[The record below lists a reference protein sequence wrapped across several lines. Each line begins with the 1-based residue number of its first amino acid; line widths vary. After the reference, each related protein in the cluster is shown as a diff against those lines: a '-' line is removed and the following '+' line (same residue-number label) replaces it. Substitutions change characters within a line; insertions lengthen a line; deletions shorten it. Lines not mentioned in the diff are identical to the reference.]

1 MTQFDGNWQLT
12 IETPMGER
20 TASLHI
26 ENRDGELSG
35 TLEMSM
41 GTGDVVGRLR
51 DDGVEFESRLAGPM
65 GEIILAFSGSV
76 NDQGAAGEVQFGP
89 RQGSWRGRRG
99 SGATA
104 VGGEAHGGSGT
115 VAGPGMATAGSSR
128 PSLRQALVVFRDRNY
143 RYLWLSSASTFT
155 GMQMQMVA
163 RGLLAWELT
172 HQFSAVGAISLSFGL
187 PMLLFSLVG
196 GVAADRFDKRN
207 LVLTTQALTGVLS
220 LLTAVLV
227 ATDAITIQLLFIVGL
242 FQGTFMAFGMPAR
255 IPLMAA
261 VVGPERMMSAIALQG
276 AAQNATRLVGP
287 ALAGALVAAGGIEAA
302 YFAQSF
308 IYLIT
313 LTLLFRV
320 PSGLGATATGQ
331 IRRGVLGDIGHGLG
345 YVWGNRPLRLL
356 MMMAFIPAMLGMPY
370 IMLLPGFVTDDLGR
384 GASEF
389 GLLLSISGAGALVAS
404 LVIASLTE
412 FPRKVLLQAIAGVG
426 AGVGLVLLGVW
437 GEAFGYGGAV
447 AAMIVLGLAFT
458 AYQTLNNILVIST
471 ADPEYHGRVM
481 SIYMLTFSVMPL
493 MAAPLGLLADAIGA
507 TTLFIAQG
515 SLIIV
520 FMVLVTASNPRRILS
535 KTDGAAEPRRMPLG
549 GFG

>member
-1 MTQFDGNWQLT
+1 MTEFDGDWHLT
-12 IETPMGER
+12 IETPMGQR
-20 TASLHI
+20 AASLHI
-26 ENRDGELSG
+26 DNRNGELSG
-35 TLEMSM
+35 TLEMPM
-41 GTGDVVGRLR
+41 GTGDVVGRLG
-51 DDGVEFESRLAGPM
+51 DDGVEFESRLTGPM
-65 GEIILAFSGSV
+65 GEVIVAFSGSV
-76 NDQGAAGEVQFGP
+76 NDQEVAGEVQFGT
-89 RQGSWRGRRG
+89 RQSSWRGRRG

-104 VGGEAHGGSGT
+104 VSGEAHGGTGT
-115 VAGPGMATAGSSR
+115 VAGPGTAGSSR

-143 RYLWLSSASTFT
+143 RYLWLYSASTFT

-207 LVLTTQALTGVLS
+207 LVLATQGFTGVLS
-220 LLTAVLV
+220 LFTAVLV

-242 FQGTFMAFGMPAR
+242 FQGTFQALGMPAR
-255 IPLMAA
+255 IPLMVA

-302 YFAQSF
+302 YFTQSF

-320 PSGLGATATGQ
+320 PSGLGATAAGQ
-331 IRRGVLGDIGHGLG
+331 VRRGMLGDIRHGLG
-345 YVWGNRPLRLL
+345 YVRGNRPLLLL
-356 MMMAFIPAMLGMPY
+356 MMMAFIPAMLGMPF

-412 FPRKVLLQAIAGVG
+412 FPRKVLLQAVAGVG

-458 AYQTLNNILVIST
+458 AYQTLNNTLVIST

-507 TTLFIAQG
+507 TMLFIAQG

-520 FMVLVTASNPRRILS
+520 FMVLVTALNPRRILS
-535 KTDGAAEPRRMPLG
+535 KTDGAAQSRRMPIG